1 LRIWDNAHIKRVMS
15 LEHAILGFLSEAP
28 GTGYELKKRFD
39 ASVRHFWPAD
49 RTHIYR
55 ALNALA
61 ERGLAQVDVLEQDG
75 KPNQKRYTITEAGKR
90 ALLDWLERSLP
101 APEVR
106 EATLIQVFFGHLLP
120 DAGAARMLA
129 QQARALQELLSALE
143 SIQPDALAVS
153 GRRSARQRF
162 FARLTLEH
170 GIAMVN
176 AELAFLAGAVKRLS
190 QRRKAGWK

>member
-1 LRIWDNAHIKRVMS
+1 MS
-15 LEHAILGFLSEAP
+15 LDHALLGFLSEAP
-28 GTGYELKKRFD
+28 STGYELKKRFD

-55 ALNALA
+55 ALNVLA
-61 ERGLAQVDVLEQDG
+61 ERGFTCVEVVEQDG
-75 KPNQKRYTITEAGKR
+75 KPNQKRYSITESGKR
-90 ALLDWLERSLP
+90 ELSEWLKRGLP

-120 DAGAARMLA
+120 DGEAARMLE
-129 QQARALQELLSALE
+129 QQARALHELLTALQ
-143 SIQPDALAVS
+143 SIQPDARTTS

-170 GIAMVN
+170 GIAMLE
-176 AELAFLAGAVKRLS
+176 AELGFLSGALKRLA
-190 QRRKAGWK
+190 QQHKAGWR

>member
-1 LRIWDNAHIKRVMS
+1 
-15 LEHAILGFLSEAP
+15 LGFLSEAP

-55 ALNALA
+55 ALATLA
-61 ERGLAQVDVLEQDG
+61 ERGFTRVDVVEQDG
-75 KPNQKRYTITEAGKR
+75 KPNQKRYSITEPGKR
-90 ALLDWLERSLP
+90 ELLEWLARGLP

-120 DAGAARMLA
+120 DGGAARMLE
-129 QQARALQELLSALE
+129 QQGQALQELLSALE
-143 SIQPDALAVS
+143 SIQPDALAAS
-153 GRRSARQRF
+153 GRRSERQRF

-170 GIAMVN
+170 GVAMLH
-176 AELAFLAGAVKRLS
+176 AELEFLSGAIKRLG
-190 QRRKAGWK
+190 QRRKARWK